1 MHNKVSCL
9 PPRLLHRVHCRRT
22 SLHFAAPSRVVVLVP
37 VARRN
42 PAHQSCVVAVPPV
55 LHRVCSSS
63 RPSIGRR
70 HSARQ
75 SRVVVI
81 QSPVLWA
88 SSFRPF
94 FGRHH
99 PVRQSRMVVIQR
111 PVLWASSFRPFFGR
125 RRSARSLGVVIL
137 FVSCVWSS
145 SSPSSRRRRSA
156 RSWAAC
162 LVCCCLD
169 VVFPASCSSMLS
181 VAHLLL
187 PLCSEGT
194 RGRRKSKVK

>member
-94 FGRHH
+94 FGRRH
-99 PVRQSRMVVIQR
+99 PVRQSRVVVIQ
-111 PVLWASSFRPFFGR
+111 PVVKASSFRPSVGR
-125 RRSARSLGVVIL
+125 RRPPVLGLLVQFAVVL
-137 FVSCVWSS
+137 ML
-145 SSPSSRRRRSA
+145 SSRR
-156 RSWAAC
+156 
-162 LVCCCLD
+162 LVPPCYPSRIFFCRC
-169 VVFPASCSSMLS
+169 VVR
-181 VAHLLL
+181 
-187 PLCSEGT
+187 E
-194 RGRRKSKVK
+194 RGVEESQK